1 MGLKENIFI
10 NNTAYYGKN
19 YGSYPFMLG
28 IIKINKNDSN
38 FVQYKESTL
47 KNLVSGEKLEFPLII
62 GLFD

>member
-28 IIKINKNDSN
+28 IIKINKNDPN

-47 KNLVSGEKLEFPLII
+47 TNLVSGEKLL
-62 GLFD
+62 